1 MPYRNYLV
9 ITAIMLILVGLGYW
23 GYDSSVTPGQ
33 PGRKVAI
40 REGADYFLTGA
51 DISQFDIE
59 GKRQYTLVSD
69 SITHYP
75 HNDTTLL
82 QKPQMTSYNNPGE
95 VFRSVSEH
103 GKLLPGNTDI
113 ELWDDVV
120 MTQTEVASNKV
131 VRMSTDFITIYSEK
145 ELADTDR
152 PVLIT
157 SPTSVTRAI
166 GMSAWY
172 KQGLVKLKSR
182 VRGVHEPE

>member
-1 MPYRNYLV
+1 MSYRNYLI

-23 GYDSSVTPGQ
+23 GYYSSITPGQ
-33 PGRKVAI
+33 PSREVAI
-40 REGADYFLTGA
+40 REGADYFLVGA
-51 DISQFDIE
+51 DISQFNSK
-59 GKRQYTLVSD
+59 GQLNYTLISD

-82 QKPQMTSYNNPGE
+82 QKPEMTSFSNPNE
-95 VFRSVSEH
+95 VFKSISEH
-103 GKLLPGNTDI
+103 GKLLPDGADI

-120 MTQTEVASNKV
+120 MTQTKTASNEV
-131 VRMSTDFITIYSEK
+131 VKMNTDFITIYSER

-157 SPTSVTRAI
+157 SSTSVTRAV
-166 GMSAWY
+166 GMTAFY

>member
-1 MPYRNYLV
+1 MPYRNYL
-9 ITAIMLILVGLGYW
+9 IISAIMLILVGLGYW
-23 GYDSSVTPGQ
+23 GYDSSITPGQ
-33 PGRKVAI
+33 PKREVAI
-40 REGADYFLTGA
+40 REGADYFLVEA
-51 DISQFDIE
+51 DISQFDIN
-59 GKRQYTLVSD
+59 GKLQYTLVSD
-69 SITHYP
+69 SITYYP

-82 QKPQMTSYNNPGE
+82 RKPVMTSFSNPNE
-95 VFRSVSEH
+95 VFRSVAEH

-120 MTQTEVASNKV
+120 MTQTKRVSNEVV
-131 VRMSTDFITIYSEK
+131 QMDTDFITIYSEQ

-157 SPTSVTRAI
+157 SQTSVTRAI
-166 GMSAWY
+166 GMTAYY

>member
-1 MPYRNYLV
+1 MPYRNYLI

-23 GYDSSVTPGQ
+23 GYDSSITPGQ
-33 PGRKVAI
+33 PKREVAI
-40 REGADYFLTGA
+40 REGADYFLVGA
-51 DISQFDIE
+51 DISQFDVK
-59 GKRQYTLVSD
+59 GKLQYTLVSD

-82 QKPQMTSYNNPGE
+82 QQPEMTSYSNPDE
-95 VFRSVSEH
+95 VFKSVSEH

-113 ELWDDVV
+113 ELWDNVV
-120 MTQTEVASNKV
+120 MTQTKNISNEVVQMN
-131 VRMSTDFITIYSEK
+131 TDFITIYSEK

-157 SPTSVTRAI
+157 SPTSVTRAV
-166 GMSAWY
+166 GMTAYY